1 MPQARD
7 DALADAQADAE
18 GREPLR
24 IALVGNPNVGK
35 TTLFNR
41 LAGTKA
47 KTSNFPG
54 TTQDARLAPTACDV
68 LPEGSEYVDL
78 PGVYSLELDSGE
90 STVARGMLAG
100 SLAPVGEA
108 MGAPDVV
115 CVVLDACE
123 LPRGFVL
130 LGEVLRRRL
139 PTVVAINMVDAARRR
154 GIKGDEAELAERL
167 GCDVVVCSGRTGEGV
182 GELRAALADS
192 KLPTAGPRGSQDELE
207 AWADELAVG
216 VFAAPEAQDRVTL
229 TDRLDRAFTNPLL
242 GLGIFVLVM
251 TLLFWSIF
259 KLATYPMDWIDGFFG
274 WLAGAV
280 GSALGTGLISQLVA
294 DGVIAGVGATAVFV
308 PQIVLL
314 FFLIALLEETGYL
327 ARAAF
332 VMDRLLR
339 PFGLNGHAFIPL
351 LSSHACAL
359 PGIMA
364 TRGIPDR
371 RDRLAAILVAPFMSC
386 TARIPVYVLL
396 VGLLFPGRPAVQAIA
411 FTGCYAV
418 GAIAGLISSLVI
430 RRTIL
435 RGKSRPM
442 VMELPEYRLPDVKR
456 AAGVALDRGW
466 VFLKKA
472 GTVILAI
479 AIVLWWLSSFPA
491 ASDGTGSSADPQ
503 PEPPATF
510 LERLGSTA
518 QPIFAPLGY
527 DEQLTIGVLASFAAR
542 EVFVSTMAV
551 TVLGPD
557 EAAQADQADEPDEA
571 DSDEQGLLDRLATAE
586 RSDGTPIFTLATSWS
601 LLVYYILA
609 MQCLPTLVVT
619 AREAGG
625 WKWAALQLGWMSG
638 LAYVLAL
645 ATFQGLRLAGVS

>member
-1 MPQARD
+1 MSTLTDAPAEQSARP
-7 DALADAQADAE
+7 
-18 GREPLR
+18 RHPLR
-24 IALVGNPNVGK
+24 ITFVGNPNVGK

-41 LAGTKA
+41 LCSVRA

-54 TTQDARLAPTACDV
+54 TTQEARIAPSLCEV
-68 LPEGSEYVDL
+68 LPEGSQYIDL
-78 PGVYSLELDSGE
+78 PGVYSLELATSE
-90 STVARGMLAG
+90 SAVTRGVLAG
-100 SLAPVGEA
+100 AIAPVGQTVES
-108 MGAPDVV
+108 PDVV

-123 LPRGFVL
+123 LPRGFLL

-139 PTVVAINMVDAARRR
+139 PTVVAINMVDAARRK
-154 GIKGDEAELAERL
+154 GIRGDETELARRL
-167 GCDVVVCSGRTGEGV
+167 GCEVVVCSGRTGEGI
-182 GELRAALADS
+182 EDLRLALSRARIPS
-192 KLPTAGPRGSQDELE
+192 AGPKGTQDGLE
-207 AWADELAVG
+207 QWADELAVG
-216 VFAAPEAQDRVTL
+216 VFAAPEGQQQTL

-242 GLGIFVLVM
+242 GLGIFALVM
-251 TLLFWSIF
+251 TALFWSIF
-259 KLATYPMDWIDGFFG
+259 KLATYPMDWIDGLFG
-274 WLAGAV
+274 WLAGVV
-280 GSALGTGLISQLVA
+280 GSGLGEGLVSQLLA
-294 DGVIAGVGATAVFV
+294 NGIIAGVGATAVFL

-314 FFLIALLEETGYL
+314 FLLIALLEETGYL

-332 VMDRLLR
+332 VMDRVLR
-339 PFGLNGHAFIPL
+339 PFGLNGYAFIPL

-371 RDRLAAILVAPFMSC
+371 RDRLAAILVAPLMSC

-396 VGLLFPGRPAVQAIA
+396 VSLLFKGSPALQAIA

-418 GAIAGLISSLVI
+418 GAIAGLISSLVF

-442 VMELPEYRLPDVKR
+442 IMELPEYRLPDVKK
-456 AAGVALDRGW
+456 AVTVALERGW

-479 AIVLWWLSSFPA
+479 SIILWWLSSFPQ
-491 ASDGTGSSADPQ
+491 ASDEAQ
-503 PEPPATF
+503 AQPPATF
-510 LERLGSTA
+510 LERMGEA
-518 QPIFAPLGY
+518 AEPVFAPLGY

-542 EVFVSTMAV
+542 EVFVTTMAV
-551 TVLGPD
+551 TLLGD
-557 EAAQADQADEPDEA
+557 EEA
-571 DSDEQGLLDRLATAE
+571 DLEDEGILDQLASAE
-586 RSDGTPIFTLATSWS
+586 RDDGTPIFTLATSWS

-609 MQCLPTLVVT
+609 MQCLPTLAVT

-625 WKWAALQLGWMSG
+625 VKWALLQLGWMSG

-645 ATFQGLRLAGVS
+645 VTFQGLRLAGVS